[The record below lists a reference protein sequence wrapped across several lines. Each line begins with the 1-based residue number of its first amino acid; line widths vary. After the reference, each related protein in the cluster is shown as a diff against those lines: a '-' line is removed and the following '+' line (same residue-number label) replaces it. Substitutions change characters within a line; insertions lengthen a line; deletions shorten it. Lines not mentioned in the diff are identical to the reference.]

1 MKLLKSYVF
10 WTYQR
15 GSFHY
20 DIMVTVI
27 LLFLFLSPRFINF
40 HDRPEEASSRGHGVL
55 VHTEENGGFTFEV
68 GSDQIGETSDAT
80 RLRAEL
86 ERSIAPVAGNVAI
99 ERWQLQK
106 DSSGKVE
113 SYKVWAHR

>member
-1 MKLLKSYVF
+1 MKLLKSYLF

-20 DIMVTVI
+20 DVMVTVI
-27 LLFLFLSPRFINF
+27 LLFLFVSPHFINF
-40 HDRPEEASSRGHGVL
+40 HDRPEEASSRGRGVL
-55 VHTEENGGFTFEV
+55 VHAQDRGGFTFEV
-68 GSDQIGETSDAT
+68 GSDQVSETSDSS
-80 RLRAEL
+80 RLRTEL
-86 ERSIAPVAGNVAI
+86 ANSIAPVAGTVSI
-99 ERWQLQK
+99 DRWQVQK